1 MRKTPLTTRPSFLC
15 YGYEAERTV
24 LFSRIE
30 IGLPEL
36 FYGALAKKDT
46 ILPRLVL
53 RLNEIPFGSLLD
65 MDVGNH

>member
-1 MRKTPLTTRPSFLC
+1 MRKTPLTTRPSFLS
-15 YGYEAERTV
+15 YGYEAEMTV

-46 ILPRLVL
+46 ILSRLVL
-53 RLNEIPFGSLLD
+53 RVNEILLGSLLD
-65 MDVGNH
+65 MDVENH